1 MITLNQTTLNS
12 PDKNKQ
18 LNNIINSG
26 FSLDSAVYK
35 ETQQRIVESDS
46 QRFAVP
52 KSGQY
57 NFKNIPLND
66 PRVWSLFARGDTLGI
81 FQLEKQLGQDW
92 SKKAKPQ
99 SIEELA
105 ALVSILRPGPLE
117 SGYSE
122 SYVKR
127 KHGEEE
133 ITYLHPALE
142 HILQDTYGSLIYQ
155 EQAMKIAV
163 DLAGFSSVQADNLRK
178 AIGKKKPE
186 EMVKVKKMFLEGAK
200 KKGLINEKEA
210 EEIFGWI
217 EKSVRYCVSGDTIIK
232 KCTKGKYLKDNGYT
246 VEHMFKIRN
255 DIEYAKKTGHL
266 SLYKKWKLLKNYGK
280 GLSLDSDGRIRP
292 NDIIDIKYIGKR
304 QVLEIILENGAK
316 IKVTPDHK
324 FPIDITK
331 EIKACDLKI
340 GDYLLICGEYEVTD
354 FKPMTRFSN
363 KSIENINRNKSY
375 FGQGFPKGEQ
385 NPFWTGGGFSK
396 FEKAKEILENVCFHC
411 GKNSLETRIET
422 HHVDGNRCNNELENL
437 IKLCSSC
444 HKKIEY
450 SNGRVKRGEKGYPY
464 VKVKISSIKKLPEE
478 NVYDVIMNVPS
489 HNFVTGDGIITSN
502 CFNKAHAVSYA
513 LISYLSAYQKVH
525 FPTEFYTSWLT
536 YSDWKPDPK
545 EEIYNLVQNARL
557 NNVTVNPPDVRRK
570 NIDFEIVGDKQIIF
584 GLSHIRGVGSKA
596 IDNIKELSDKDLST
610 FLGFLKSAKKI
621 RRNVAESLIKS
632 GACDCYGKS
641 RTLMLRH
648 LHVLLGRGEKDT
660 FEIPPEVKP
669 LTPKEYEYVMSKID
683 EKGIQN
689 ALYSLIE
696 DGKCVKKRIPTIEA
710 KISYLVNL
718 QADTNRQKSIWE
730 KLYLGL
736 NLTCSAADD
745 VQYTERNVKTCREVY
760 KAENRSKVTMHC
772 VIDAIRMR
780 KTGEKSRNPGLD
792 YCYLSI
798 SDNTGALINVV
809 CWPEVYEKIKGDLIE
824 DTVASI
830 VAKKECWNGRDQIV
844 VQDIQIIG

>member
-1 MITLNQTTLNS
+1 MEPVEYENTNMLDLQEEKSRPKRIT
-12 PDKNKQ
+12 
-18 LNNIINSG
+18 
-26 FSLDSAVYK
+26 
-35 ETQQRIVESDS
+35 ESDS
-46 QRFAVP
+46 VRFAVP
-52 KSGQY
+52 KAGKY
-57 NFKNIPLND
+57 NFKNVPLND
-66 PRVWSLFARGDTLGI
+66 ARVWALFARGDTLGC

-92 SKKAKPQ
+92 AKKAKPR
-99 SIEELA
+99 SIEELGV
-105 ALVSILRPGPLE
+105 LVSILRPGPLE
-117 SGYSE
+117 SGMSE
-122 SYVKR
+122 QYVKR

-133 ITYLHPALE
+133 VTYIHPALE
-142 HILQDTYGSLIYQ
+142 HILSDTYGCLIYQ

-163 DLAGFSSVQADNLRK
+163 DLAGFNPVQADNLRK

-186 EMVKVKKMFLEGAK
+186 EMAKVKKMFMEEAAK
-200 KKGLINEKEA
+200 KGIINTKEA

-217 EKSVRYCVSGDTIIK
+217 EKSVRYS
-232 KCTKGKYLKDNGYT
+232 
-246 VEHMFKIRN
+246 F
-255 DIEYAKKTGHL
+255 
-266 SLYKKWKLLKNYGK
+266 
-280 GLSLDSDGRIRP
+280 
-292 NDIIDIKYIGKR
+292 
-304 QVLEIILENGAK
+304 
-316 IKVTPDHK
+316 
-324 FPIDITK
+324 
-331 EIKACDLKI
+331 
-340 GDYLLICGEYEVTD
+340 
-354 FKPMTRFSN
+354 N
-363 KSIENINRNKSY
+363 KS
-375 FGQGFPKGEQ
+375 
-385 NPFWTGGGFSK
+385 
-396 FEKAKEILENVCFHC
+396 
-411 GKNSLETRIET
+411 
-422 HHVDGNRCNNELENL
+422 
-437 IKLCSSC
+437 
-444 HKKIEY
+444 
-450 SNGRVKRGEKGYPY
+450 
-464 VKVKISSIKKLPEE
+464 
-478 NVYDVIMNVPS
+478 
-489 HNFVTGDGIITSN
+489 
-502 CFNKAHAVSYA
+502 HAISYA
-513 LISYLSAYQKVH
+513 LICYLSAYQKVH

-596 IDNIKELSDKDLST
+596 IDNIKDLSDKDLST

-648 LHVLLGRGEKDT
+648 LHVLLGRGEKDS